1 MMRVSVYRA
10 LGWLL
15 LALTTLFV
23 CVPIAFV
30 VVTSF
35 NEKGIYFLRTGYSF
49 SLHWYESL
57 PKGFFSSFKVS
68 IIVAVASALLAL
80 PPGIAAAFVIV
91 RGHFPGKALLA
102 NLFLSPLILPLIVLG
117 VSYYRYFIIIESSTG
132 APLLDS
138 YTGLIL
144 AHAGFTWAYV
154 IRAVVAGLQ
163 HFDRRLEEAAEDLG
177 ASPFYTM
184 LHVTLPSI
192 RPAIAAGMIFAF
204 MISFDDVPVS
214 LFLYGTDT
222 TPLPIELMNYMSDS
236 IDPYITAMSSIT
248 VLFSVVLMFVV
259 ERTVGLRRV
268 IGLPTRHT

>member
-132 APLLDS
+132 APLPRFLHGPD
-138 YTGLIL
+138 TRPCRFHLGLR
-144 AHAGFTWAYV
+144 HPGCRG
-154 IRAVVAGLQ
+154 RASAL
-163 HFDRRLEEAAEDLG
+163 R
-177 ASPFYTM
+177 S
-184 LHVTLPSI
+184 
-192 RPAIAAGMIFAF
+192 AAGG
-204 MISFDDVPVS
+204 SGRRSRCEPV
-214 LFLYGTDT
+214 LYDAACKRCRR
-222 TPLPIELMNYMSDS
+222 S
-236 IDPYITAMSSIT
+236 
-248 VLFSVVLMFVV
+248 
-259 ERTVGLRRV
+259 GLRSPP
-268 IGLPTRHT
+268 G